1 MSDLRKKLMDT
12 PIHKLRNEA
21 RKFGVE
27 RYSVMTKEEL
37 IDEMFKIAKGQDNVN
52 DKQLEDCLH
61 DYFSNLEFFVPE
73 PNESELEFLKRE
85 CERNKKDYDIVSDK
99 YLLYDVIHSIELHI
113 TPIKLSEQQK
123 RFIQNK
129 LKNQPNIK
137 KVRKI
142 KNDIIKY
149 LDKAFY

>member
-1 MSDLRKKLMDT
+1 MSDLREKLMTT

-27 RYSVMTKEEL
+27 GDSVMTKEEL
-37 IDEMFKIAKGQDNVN
+37 MEQMFKMAKGQDNVN
-52 DKQLEDCLH
+52 DKQIEDCLY

-73 PNESELEFLKRE
+73 PNENELEFLKRE
-85 CERNKKDYDIVSDK
+85 CERNKKDYDIAFDK
-99 YLLYDVIHSIELHI
+99 YLLDDVIHSIEIHI

-129 LKNQPNIK
+129 LKNQSNIK

-149 LDKAFY
+149 LERVFY